1 MTKVIAIC
9 GKICSGKSYYSNKL
23 KDKENAVILSCDELT
38 SILFDN
44 NLGDK
49 HDEMSKRIWEYL
61 LKKAEE
67 IIKINTNVI
76 LDWGFWSKADRQY
89 IKDYFKAKNIDV
101 IMHYIDIT
109 DNTWSKNIMERNNR
123 ILNGEDKS
131 NYYLDDGLI
140 NKLQSLWETPSKDE
154 IDVCYKLDR

>member
-1 MTKVIAIC
+1 MSKVITIC
-9 GKICSGKSYYSNKL
+9 GKICCGKTYYSNMIKQ
-23 KDKENAVILSCDELT
+23 KNNAVIMSCDELT
-38 SILFDN
+38 SIIFN
-44 NLGDK
+44 NQLGDR
-49 HDEMSKRIWEYL
+49 HDEMMIKVKYYL
-61 LKKAEE
+61 LQKTLE
-67 IIKINTNVI
+67 IVNAGTDVI

-109 DNTWSKNIMERNNR
+109 DNSWSKNIMERNNR

-154 IDVCYKLDR
+154 IDVWYKLDR

>member
-1 MTKVIAIC
+1 MSKVITIC
-9 GKICSGKSYYSNKL
+9 GKICCGKTYYSNMIKQ
-23 KDKENAVILSCDELT
+23 KNNAVIMSCDELT
-38 SILFDN
+38 SIIFN
-44 NLGDK
+44 NQLGDR
-49 HDEMSKRIWEYL
+49 HDEMMIKVKYYL
-61 LKKAEE
+61 LQKTLE
-67 IIKINTNVI
+67 IVNAGTDVI

-154 IDVCYKLDR
+154 IDVWYKLDR

>member
-1 MTKVIAIC
+1 MSKVITIC
-9 GKICSGKSYYSNKL
+9 GKICCGKTYYSNMIKQ
-23 KDKENAVILSCDELT
+23 KNNAVIMSCDELT
-38 SILFDN
+38 SIIFN
-44 NLGDK
+44 NQLGDR
-49 HDEMSKRIWEYL
+49 HDEMMIKVKYYL
-61 LKKAEE
+61 LQKTLE
-67 IIKINTNVI
+67 IVNAGIDVI

-154 IDVCYKLDR
+154 IDVWYKLDR